1 MWLCALSPWVQAER
15 ESNGN
20 QMFVILFD
28 ASPEKCSDNMALE
41 QSLEHAKGDAG
52 FRYKMCFKS
61 TGMRYP

>member
-1 MWLCALSPWVQAER
+1 
-15 ESNGN
+15 
-20 QMFVILFD
+20 MFVILFD

-41 QSLEHAKGDAG
+41 QSLEHAKGDAD